1 MTEIEKARETINGA
15 DKEIAK
21 LFEKR
26 MRAVEAVF
34 DYKREHGLPIYDGE
48 IINEKFTALRRCG
61 THPIC
66 ALAPASTHIGWVLLC
81 RQ

>member
-34 DYKREHGLPIYDGE
+34 D
-48 IINEKFTALRRCG
+48 
-61 THPIC
+61 
-66 ALAPASTHIGWVLLC
+66 
-81 RQ
+81 